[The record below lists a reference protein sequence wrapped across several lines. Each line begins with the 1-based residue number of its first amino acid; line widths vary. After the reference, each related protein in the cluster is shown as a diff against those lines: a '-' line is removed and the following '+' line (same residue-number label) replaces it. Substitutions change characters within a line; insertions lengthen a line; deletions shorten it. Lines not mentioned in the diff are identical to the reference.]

1 MMPSLVSLVDKRL
14 RTIKASPFHDAL
26 VLKLE
31 DHALDQAAA
40 IDKALATKEQPM
52 PLAGLTFVVKDN
64 INVKDYCSQVG
75 SPNLAWTPAESDSWV
90 VHQLKS
96 YGAILL
102 GKTHMNEFAAGL
114 DGRNVHY
121 PQLLNPVYKNRLT
134 GGSSSG
140 SAVAVA
146 AGLADFAIGTDTGG
160 SVRIPACWNGVWGLR
175 LSTDIEQ
182 LQGVFPRSPS
192 LDALGILSQSAQCVF
207 NVAKKLT
214 WANLANKPLVI
225 GYDPESLEPMSD
237 PSKKR
242 FMDVIKA
249 LSSDCPVKTVN
260 LSALLDSSDK
270 ITRLL
275 KAEFHEAYA
284 SAFPSSKTLSRVG
297 PIVRTE
303 LKSSKMAPEDI
314 LKLQE
319 ELVQLRHHVLAE
331 LTKAVT
337 FLVTPLCLQEAPE
350 WTDTSERN
358 DRFYTV
364 ALSLL
369 GCPILGVPYPGVA
382 DGCQIAS
389 LDGFDPSLESLISS
403 TFESRRS

>member
-1 MMPSLVSLVDKRL
+1 MMPSLVDLVAKRL
-14 RTIKASPFHDAL
+14 RTIEASPFHNAL

-40 IDKALATKEQPM
+40 IDKALATKDQPM

-64 INVKDYCSQVG
+64 IDVKGYCSQVG
-75 SPNLAWTPAESDSWV
+75 SPKLGWAPAEMDAWV

-96 YGAILL
+96 SGAILL

-121 PQLLNPVYKNRLT
+121 PQLFNPVYKNRLT

-192 LDALGILSQSAQCVF
+192 LDALGVLSQSAQCVF

-214 WANLANKPLVI
+214 RVNLTSKSLGI
-225 GYDPESLEPMSD
+225 GYDPQSLKLMSD

-242 FMDVIKA
+242 FLNVIKA
-249 LSSDCPVKTVN
+249 LSSDYPVKTID
-260 LSALLDSSDK
+260 LSALIDSSDK

-275 KAEFHEAYA
+275 KAEFHQAYA
-284 SAFPSSKTLSRVG
+284 SSFPSSETLSRVG
-297 PIVRTE
+297 PIVGTE
-303 LKSSKMAPEDI
+303 LKSSRMAPEDI
-314 LKLQE
+314 QKLQE
-319 ELVQLRHHVLAE
+319 KLIQLRHRLLTE
-331 LTKAVT
+331 LSKEVT

-389 LDGFDPSLESLISS
+389 LDGFDPSFESLISS